1 LDDETLTFIAKLLV
15 IFPLAWKFEPACAH
29 SNLPGCGEPLGE
41 DRRFRLPASGGKSLI
56 PNEIE
61 S

>member
-1 LDDETLTFIAKLLV
+1 LDDETLIFIAKLLL
-15 IFPLAWKFEPACAH
+15 IFPLAWKFEPASTH
-29 SNLPGCGEPLGE
+29 WNLPGCVERLGE
-41 DRRFRLPASGGKSLI
+41 DRPFRLPASGGKSLI